1 MLKALRSSTL
11 KHREKNK
18 EKINLQVIKK
28 KKRSCSQSVPIQEK
42 KKRLCSQS
50 VPIQEKNKCL
60 QIRSD
65 TLFQE
70 EIQRLYCLF
79 STVEGLPEEQD
90 VVSSSSISSQFDTPA
105 SSPTPSLE
113 VFGSGSSLAWDN
125 QGDLQSP
132 LKDTS
137 DLFDHTFQFSDQ
149 DSTDSP
155 PPALSKQRSVSV
167 SVNRVSQV
175 RDEPG
180 QFFDF
185 QPVCRSLNNQAV
197 LSV

>member
-11 KHREKNK
+11 KQREKNK

-42 KKRLCSQS
+42 KKRSCSQK

-70 EIQRLYCLF
+70 ELKRLYCLF
-79 STVEGLPEEQD
+79 STEEGLSEEQD

-113 VFGSGSSLAWDN
+113 VLEVAQVWPGMTKEICSHHSRTLVTC
-125 QGDLQSP
+125 L
-132 LKDTS
+132 TI
-137 DLFDHTFQFSDQ
+137 LFDSQIKTPQIHHLLL
-149 DSTDSP
+149 SP
-155 PPALSKQRSVSV
+155 NKDLSQLV
-167 SVNRVSQV
+167 
-175 RDEPG
+175 
-180 QFFDF
+180 
-185 QPVCRSLNNQAV
+185 
-197 LSV
+197 

>member
-28 KKRSCSQSVPIQEK
+28 KKRS
-42 KKRLCSQS
+42 CSQS

-113 VFGSGSSLAWDN
+113 VFGSGSSLVWDN

-137 DLFDHTFQFSDQ
+137 DLLDHTFRFSDQ

-175 RDEPG
+175 CDEL
-180 QFFDF
+180 
-185 QPVCRSLNNQAV
+185 VCSLISNKFV
-197 LSV
+197 EVSTTSPILSV